1 MDINIIVKQKL
12 KAKTWNFAEI
22 ADIEKTV
29 VELSEYVYDTLT
41 AKEKLDLIWNEKIGD
56 NMNFGGLFQ
65 EIAREAISEVV
76 AKAIKIEL
84 GKATVAFN
92 EDDNNDE
99 LPVSPGF
106 GIISEKNLEESQISV
121 NDENNKI
128 Q

>member
-56 NMNFGGLFQ
+56 NMNFGGLLQ
-65 EIAREAISEVV
+65 EIAREEISEVV

-92 EDDNNDE
+92 EDDNNEVSERNVGWKSHKERPTDE
-99 LPVSPGF
+99 KRH
-106 GIISEKNLEESQISV
+106 SEQQE
-121 NDENNKI
+121 
-128 Q
+128 